1 MISQFGFHTGVV
13 KADEQ
18 CRVAALARVSTLH
31 EAQMNALANQEQWLC
46 DLISQHPNWIFDPS
60 KDLFTD
66 EGKTGTTQ
74 KGRDGLKELLERA
87 MNKEYDLII
96 IREVSRL
103 MRCTKDILTIVDDL
117 RLRDVEVYFAAE
129 NISSFESSKRFELEL
144 RASLAQQESEK
155 LGRRVKAGLQVT
167 KTNGIIT
174 SGMNVYGYDY
184 VPKGKNVSGL
194 LVPNEE
200 EAKVVQKIFDMC
212 AKGYGLKQIG
222 MTLKAEGVK
231 DRTGSTNWLPSRLSR
246 ILHKR
251 VYYGVLE
258 YNQTE
263 TIDAIL
269 KARKKKD
276 KSEHTLIRSPYI
288 TPLITE
294 ETYNKAIKY
303 LVSRT
308 HKNLLGGKD
317 MGGFKLTNDVYVQL
331 IRCECGRRYR
341 RNPGRNNTA
350 VYACNDVWDNGSVNE
365 RLKIGGTSEGVCTLP
380 GIIDWKLDLYTKKI
394 FESLS
399 IDLEGIK
406 QSLRDCIE
414 ECYTDE
420 NAYTKAKKR
429 IMEIDRKLEKL
440 ERDIGVL
447 VEKLVDSPELADV
460 YEKSMLAKKEE
471 IKKLKLEKEEL
482 DKVEDN
488 LNAKEQCLKEVDEFL
503 TENLCLED
511 TKIPDVIIRTYVNS
525 IKIYNNNT
533 FEYNI
538 RVSETADTINM
549 TEHNADWS
557 AQKKDAILKIDNSN
571 AVVLT
576 EIQVSTEEARQYAR
590 SRGRKLNTLRWSIPT
605 LKAVAN
611 I

>member
-46 DLISQHPNWIFDPS
+46 DLIFQHPNWIFDPS

-231 DRTGSTNWLPSRLSR
+231 DRTGSTTWLPSRLSR

-269 KARKKKD
+269 KSRKRKD
-276 KSEHTLIRSPYI
+276 KSEHTFIHSPYI

-308 HKNLLGGKD
+308 NKNLIGCKD

-350 VYACNDVWDNGSVNE
+350 VYTCNDVWDNGSVNE
-365 RLKIGGTSEGVCTLP
+365 RLKVGGISEGVCTLP

-406 QSLRDCIE
+406 
-414 ECYTDE
+414 
-420 NAYTKAKKR
+420 
-429 IMEIDRKLEKL
+429 RKCK
-440 ERDIGVL
+440 
-447 VEKLVDSPELADV
+447 
-460 YEKSMLAKKEE
+460 
-471 IKKLKLEKEEL
+471 
-482 DKVEDN
+482 
-488 LNAKEQCLKEVDEFL
+488 
-503 TENLCLED
+503 
-511 TKIPDVIIRTYVNS
+511 IIRR
-525 IKIYNNNT
+525 I
-533 FEYNI
+533 
-538 RVSETADTINM
+538 
-549 TEHNADWS
+549 
-557 AQKKDAILKIDNSN
+557 
-571 AVVLT
+571 VL
-576 EIQVSTEEARQYAR
+576 
-590 SRGRKLNTLRWSIPT
+590 P
-605 LKAVAN
+605 
-611 I
+611 

>member
-46 DLISQHPNWIFDPS
+46 DLISQHPNWTFDPS

-74 KGRDGLKELLERA
+74 KGRDGLKELLEKA

-117 RLRDVEVYFAAE
+117 HLRDVEVYFAAE

-222 MTLKAEGVK
+222 MTLKAEGIK
-231 DRTGSTNWLPSRLSR
+231 DRTGSTTWLPSRLSR

-269 KARKKKD
+269 K
-276 KSEHTLIRSPYI
+276 S
-288 TPLITE
+288 
-294 ETYNKAIKY
+294 
-303 LVSRT
+303 VS
-308 HKNLLGGKD
+308 
-317 MGGFKLTNDVYVQL
+317 
-331 IRCECGRRYR
+331 
-341 RNPGRNNTA
+341 A
-350 VYACNDVWDNGSVNE
+350 
-365 RLKIGGTSEGVCTLP
+365 
-380 GIIDWKLDLYTKKI
+380 
-394 FESLS
+394 
-399 IDLEGIK
+399 
-406 QSLRDCIE
+406 
-414 ECYTDE
+414 
-420 NAYTKAKKR
+420 
-429 IMEIDRKLEKL
+429 
-440 ERDIGVL
+440 
-447 VEKLVDSPELADV
+447 
-460 YEKSMLAKKEE
+460 
-471 IKKLKLEKEEL
+471 
-482 DKVEDN
+482 
-488 LNAKEQCLKEVDEFL
+488 
-503 TENLCLED
+503 
-511 TKIPDVIIRTYVNS
+511 
-525 IKIYNNNT
+525 
-533 FEYNI
+533 
-538 RVSETADTINM
+538 
-549 TEHNADWS
+549 
-557 AQKKDAILKIDNSN
+557 
-571 AVVLT
+571 
-576 EIQVSTEEARQYAR
+576 
-590 SRGRKLNTLRWSIPT
+590 
-605 LKAVAN
+605 
-611 I
+611 